1 MPTHRSGQQA
11 TIHEISIDDI
21 PAVYR
26 LGLRLFQSQEA
37 TTFYR
42 TWDAYE
48 VTSNFNR
55 DPRLSLV
62 AKSDNGTV
70 VGFAL
75 GTTYENEAGGWKYG
89 YILWMGVSSRWQ
101 RSGLGSRLYHELE
114 RRMHGEGVRMIFV
127 DTASSNTSA
136 LKFFKRMGYGTPEA
150 EVWMRKLIQRT
161 PKRKQGKS
169 HVQFFKARQPLAHGL
184 HSHKDR
190 TEARE

>member
-1 MPTHRSGQQA
+1 MPTRRSGQEVAIQ
-11 TIHEISIDDI
+11 EISINDV

-48 VTSNFNR
+48 VTNNFNQ

-62 AKSDNGTV
+62 AKSRNGTV

-114 RRMHGEGVRMIFV
+114 RRMHGEGVRMIFI

-136 LKFFKRMGYGTPEA
+136 LRFFKRMGYGRPEA

-161 PKRKQGKS
+161 RKSKKVAKS
-169 HVQFFKARQPLAHGL
+169 NLPFFKACKPPAHAFAQ
-184 HSHKDR
+184 S
-190 TEARE
+190 